1 MTNDF
6 HDGRLSR
13 RRGVDGYRDEA
24 HSQFVKGN
32 SIRQWEEAKRTPQNQ
47 DDAPIVTII
56 KSGVGAKHEHHVTLV
71 YEPMLHYYA
80 ACVMEILEFN
90 SRRQVLRGQTL
101 EVTVDSRDTYAFQK
115 AHHLP
120 HVPFI
125 GPPHGTSTVGAPDK
139 GPPGFQSQ
147 PFS

>member
-80 ACVMEILEFN
+80 GYMCDGNTRIQFPATSLAG
-90 SRRQVLRGQTL
+90 SDLG
-101 EVTVDSRDTYAFQK
+101 
-115 AHHLP
+115 
-120 HVPFI
+120 
-125 GPPHGTSTVGAPDK
+125 GHGR
-139 GPPGFQSQ
+139 
-147 PFS
+147 